1 MAQGYIPVAAAEG
14 ALATAHRASTGHEIC
29 SSLPPVYLLV
39 RPLLFLL
46 QPEIAHGLAGALL
59 RATRAPRSVPDADP
73 ALRQTLW
80 GIDFPTPLGLA
91 AGMDKGEVL
100 APAWFRLGFG
110 WVEIGTVTPRPQRGN
125 ERPRLFR
132 LVSQRAI
139 INRMGFNNAG
149 AGAVA
154 GRLRRL
160 PPLPGPICINV
171 GRNKETPNERA
182 AEDYV
187 TAFRTLAPH
196 AQMASINVSSPNTPG
211 LRALQSDLG
220 SLVGE
225 VVKARDSLPRR
236 VPVLVKRSPDEPDER
251 VAQMAKAAQAAG
263 ADGIIATNTT
273 VGRGAV
279 LDHPLAAEQGG
290 LSGAPLRERA
300 LHVCR
305 LLYRTVSIPVVGV
318 GGIFNAED
326 AYARIRAGASLVQ
339 IYTALVYE
347 GPAVPRRISRGLAAL
362 LRRDGLSLAQAV
374 GKDA

>member
-1 MAQGYIPVAAAEG
+1 
-14 ALATAHRASTGHEIC
+14 
-29 SSLPPVYLLV
+29 VYLLV

-59 RATRAPRSVPDADP
+59 RAAPAPRSVPGADP
-73 ALRQTLW
+73 VLRRTLFD
-80 GIDFPTPLGLA
+80 IDFPTPLGLA

-110 WVEIGTVTPRPQRGN
+110 WVEIGTITPRPQRGN

-132 LVSQRAI
+132 LVDQRAI
-139 INRMGFNNAG
+139 VNRMGFNNAG

-160 PPLPGPICINV
+160 PTLPGPICVNV

-196 AQMASINVSSPNTPG
+196 AQLASINVSSPNTPG

-220 SLVGE
+220 HLVGE
-225 VVKARDSLPRR
+225 VVKARDALPRR
-236 VPVLVKRSPDEPDER
+236 VPVLVKLSPDEPDDRLAE
-251 VAQMAKAAQAAG
+251 MAKAAQAAG

-273 VGRGAV
+273 LDRRAV
-279 LDHPLAAEQGG
+279 LNHPRAAEQGG

-300 LHVCR
+300 MQVCR
-305 LLYRTVSIPVVGV
+305 LLYRSVSIPIVGV
-318 GGIFNAED
+318 GGIFSAED

-347 GPAVPRRISRGLAAL
+347 GPGLPRRISRGLAAL